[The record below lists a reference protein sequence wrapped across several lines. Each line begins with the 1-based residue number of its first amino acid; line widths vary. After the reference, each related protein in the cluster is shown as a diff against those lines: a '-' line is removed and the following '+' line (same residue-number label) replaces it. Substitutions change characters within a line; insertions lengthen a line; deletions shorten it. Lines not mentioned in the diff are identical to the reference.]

1 MTTFL
6 YFRFES
12 MNGTSG
18 GKVKNSKLEHLI
30 LGEEYNVTIKHED
43 QKISQANATISFHAC
58 KYLDRQMDGLTDGQ
72 RDGQPDRKI
81 DGQLDGYKDGQ
92 IVIEVK
98 KRKE

>member
-1 MTTFL
+1 
-6 YFRFES
+6 

-58 KYLDRQMDGLTDGQ
+58 KYLDR
-72 RDGQPDRKI
+72 
-81 DGQLDGYKDGQ
+81 
-92 IVIEVK
+92 
-98 KRKE
+98 

>member
-1 MTTFL
+1 
-6 YFRFES
+6 

-72 RDGQPDRKI
+72 RDGKT
-81 DGQLDGYKDGQ
+81 DGYKDGQ
-92 IVIEVK
+92 IDRWMDSNLGQEK
-98 KRKE
+98 KRLRI